1 MKRQLLTSLISTAA
15 TIVTLGIFSSSA
27 FAASLVPQREGEIN
41 VGLGCIDPD
50 PDKCIDINSMPFI
63 ESIESLTDST
73 TGSRS
78 RLFVDNLSTE
88 NTYGSGTNAIKFE
101 TKDAGTNPEAFWFRP
116 SEHNEDTGYAE
127 ETGQLEVGTFAFT
140 FTEMLDELTVDYFD
154 TESKKSTGVIAINGI
169 ALDDPYWVPKG
180 KDSNIFSQT
189 FFNVSSITLKLGKD
203 HKRGTGDGVDFN
215 INKHQDI
222 PEPTALLSLLAISL
236 FGASSVKKGKKKAR
250 N

>member
-1 MKRQLLTSLISTAA
+1 MKRQLLTGLIATAA
-15 TIVTLGIFSSSA
+15 TIATLGTFSSSA
-27 FAASLVPQREGEIN
+27 SAASLVPQKEGEIN

-50 PDKCIDINSMPFI
+50 PDKCIDVNSMPFI
-63 ESIESLTDST
+63 ESIESLTDAT

-78 RLFVDNLSTE
+78 RLFVDNLSTA
-88 NTYGSGTNAIKFE
+88 NTYGSGKNAIQFK

-127 ETGQLEVGTFAFT
+127 EKGQLEVGTFAFT
-140 FTEMLDELTVDYFD
+140 FTEMLEELTVDYFD
-154 TESKKSTGVIAINGI
+154 TESKKSTGIIAINGV

-189 FFNVSSITLKLGKD
+189 FFKVSSITLKLGKD

-222 PEPTALLSLLAISL
+222 PEPTTLLSLLTIGL
-236 FGASSVKKGKKKAR
+236 LGAGLQRKK
-250 N
+250 